1 MSTDSTMGK
10 EGEYKLFCVF
20 TTCILKVV
28 KMCKAGKWIS
38 ETDFHEGSQNLT
50 QTEVTAQQ
58 SLNNI
63 LFLYRVETPDLCH
76 FFLKAESS

>member
-1 MSTDSTMGK
+1 MGN
-10 EGEYKLFCVF
+10 KLFCLF

-28 KMCKAGKWIS
+28 KMCKVGKLIL

-50 QTEVTAQQ
+50 QTKVTAQQ

-63 LFLYRVETPDLCH
+63 LFLYPVETPDSCH